1 MAPVARVAVEKT
13 TCRFDKLFDY
23 AIPQGM
29 PLRPGVRVLVPFGHG
44 RRIGLVVELAEQ
56 AAHAAL
62 KPIAAPLEEE
72 PVLTEEG
79 LFLLRWLRENTFCT
93 WFDALS
99 VLIPAGYGLRGLTG
113 WSLVRGAPVP
123 EDLSLTEQQVL
134 SVLRPRRKPL
144 PAADLAET
152 LGLTLSALPLDRLEA
167 LGLLRREEVVE
178 RRVGDKT
185 LQMVRLTEAEPEKL
199 TPKQQQVY
207 ELLGQVGCGSIREVC
222 YFAGVTRGVVE
233 KLVQQGLA
241 ETYEQEVLRTPL
253 KEETIPVEPPPT
265 LTEEQAA
272 AVETLW
278 QGCREGGRTGLLYGV
293 TGSGK
298 TAVYL
303 TLAHRVLAEG
313 RRCIVLVPEISLTPQ
328 TIRRF
333 LAAFGSRVA
342 VIHSALSLSERL
354 DEYKRIRRGE
364 VDVVLGTRS
373 ALFAPLKN
381 LGLIIMDEEQEGS
394 YQSENVP
401 RYDAREVAKYLCV
414 REKAALVFGSATPTV
429 ETAWAVEQGSYQK
442 ALLRRRYN
450 ENALPEVLIA
460 DLRQEILNGNPG
472 LISTPLRQELEKN
485 LAALNARFGASADFY
500 AKRIELY
507 HCPGAIVLFDNMASL
522 ESLWSLLLDAATR
535 HTPSLEPERMP
546 HSGTQVYELL
556 MHHSGL
562 PAEDSPVKDMDDLIR
577 RMTAGM
583 AVLLLDG
590 CKKGLVFSVQGL
602 KSRSVEEPSGE
613 GNLRGSRE
621 GFADLLRVNLSL
633 LRRLIRTDTLVME
646 TAQADCAMKTEYAI
660 CYCKD
665 KASKTAV
672 ARIRRTLQE
681 AKPEGLLDSSYFV
694 PWLFPARWRLFAPVS
709 YTERPASA
717 AAKLCEGKII
727 ILVNGSPSALVLPS
741 LFCENFDCLDDYAT
755 TAVFSS
761 FLRVLKYGS
770 FYLSIFLPG
779 VFVCLA
785 VYLPELIPP
794 QLLFKIAAAEKA
806 TPLPLFAEMLLVII
820 LLEIIR
826 EAGLRMP
833 QTLGHSVS
841 LVAALIIGDAAIGA
855 GLLSTPV
862 ILVASITAIS
872 VFVTP
877 SLYEPATL
885 LRLGVT
891 LAAGLAGPVGLVCAA
906 LGVLAALTSISA
918 MGVPY
923 LSGAVFSG
931 DGVVRRNYRTLSRR
945 PFTIWQ
951 RRGS

>member
-152 LGLTLSALPLDRLEA
+152 LGLTLSALPLERLEN

-178 RRVGDKT
+178 RRVGDKA

-207 ELLGQVGCGSIREVC
+207 ELLAQVGCGSIREIC

-278 QGCREGGRTGLLYGV
+278 QGCQEGGRTGLLYGV

-364 VDVVLGTRS
+364 VDVVVGTRS
-373 ALFAPLKN
+373 AVFAPVEN
-381 LGLIIMDEEQEGS
+381 LGLIIVDG
-394 YQSENVP
+394 
-401 RYDAREVAKYLCV
+401 AGAH
-414 REKAALVFGSATPTV
+414 
-429 ETAWAVEQGSYQK
+429 
-442 ALLRRRYN
+442 
-450 ENALPEVLIA
+450 LPQ
-460 DLRQEILNGNPG
+460 RTR
-472 LISTPLRQELEKN
+472 SPLR
-485 LAALNARFGASADFY
+485 
-500 AKRIELY
+500 
-507 HCPGAIVLFDNMASL
+507 
-522 ESLWSLLLDAATR
+522 
-535 HTPSLEPERMP
+535 
-546 HSGTQVYELL
+546 
-556 MHHSGL
+556 
-562 PAEDSPVKDMDDLIR
+562 
-577 RMTAGM
+577 
-583 AVLLLDG
+583 
-590 CKKGLVFSVQGL
+590 
-602 KSRSVEEPSGE
+602 
-613 GNLRGSRE
+613 
-621 GFADLLRVNLSL
+621 
-633 LRRLIRTDTLVME
+633 
-646 TAQADCAMKTEYAI
+646 
-660 CYCKD
+660 
-665 KASKTAV
+665 
-672 ARIRRTLQE
+672 
-681 AKPEGLLDSSYFV
+681 
-694 PWLFPARWRLFAPVS
+694 
-709 YTERPASA
+709 
-717 AAKLCEGKII
+717 
-727 ILVNGSPSALVLPS
+727 
-741 LFCENFDCLDDYAT
+741 CL
-755 TAVFSS
+755 
-761 FLRVLKYGS
+761 
-770 FYLSIFLPG
+770 
-779 VFVCLA
+779 
-785 VYLPELIPP
+785 
-794 QLLFKIAAAEKA
+794 
-806 TPLPLFAEMLLVII
+806 
-820 LLEIIR
+820 
-826 EAGLRMP
+826 
-833 QTLGHSVS
+833 
-841 LVAALIIGDAAIGA
+841 
-855 GLLSTPV
+855 
-862 ILVASITAIS
+862 
-872 VFVTP
+872 
-877 SLYEPATL
+877 
-885 LRLGVT
+885 
-891 LAAGLAGPVGLVCAA
+891 
-906 LGVLAALTSISA
+906 
-918 MGVPY
+918 
-923 LSGAVFSG
+923 
-931 DGVVRRNYRTLSRR
+931 
-945 PFTIWQ
+945 
-951 RRGS
+951 

>member
-152 LGLTLSALPLDRLEA
+152 LGLTLSALPLERLEA

-207 ELLGQVGCGSIREVC
+207 ELLAQVGCGSIREVC

-429 ETAWAVEQGSYQK
+429 ETAWAAEQGNYQK

-485 LAALNARFGASADFY
+485 LAAGEQSILFLNRRGSSRMLLCGECGYVPQCPRCSTAMTYHSANGRLMCHYCGHSEPAADTCPECGGWMKHVGAGTQKVEEELRELFPEAGILRMDADTTAGGHEEILQTFERERVPILLGTQMVAKGLDFENVTLVGVLSAD
-500 AKRIELY
+500 ISLY
-507 HCPGAIVLFDNMASL
+507 VDNYRAA
-522 ESLWSLLLDAATR
+522 ERTFSLL
-535 HTPSLEPERMP
+535 
-546 HSGTQVYELL
+546 TQVVGRAGRGGKTGRAVIQTYTPGNDVIRCAARQDYDAFYE
-556 MHHSGL
+556 S
-562 PAEDSPVKDMDDLIR
+562 EIR
-577 RMTAGM
+577 MR
-583 AVLLLDG
+583 
-590 CKKGLVFSVQGL
+590 
-602 KSRSVEEPSGE
+602 R
-613 GNLRGSRE
+613 LRRYPP
-621 GFADLLRVNLSL
+621 FADLFSFTVTGADESRVIRAAKALRDALGYAVERREELKPLSIEVLGPAGASVVKVNNRYRYRVFLVGKGCPA
-633 LRRLIRTDTLVME
+633 LRRLVAEYLYAFYQHKENRGLDIF
-646 TAQADCAMKTEYAI
+646 ADCNAI
-660 CYCKD
+660 
-665 KASKTAV
+665 
-672 ARIRRTLQE
+672 Q
-681 AKPEGLLDSSYFV
+681 
-694 PWLFPARWRLFAPVS
+694 
-709 YTERPASA
+709 
-717 AAKLCEGKII
+717 
-727 ILVNGSPSALVLPS
+727 
-741 LFCENFDCLDDYAT
+741 
-755 TAVFSS
+755 
-761 FLRVLKYGS
+761 
-770 FYLSIFLPG
+770 
-779 VFVCLA
+779 
-785 VYLPELIPP
+785 
-794 QLLFKIAAAEKA
+794 
-806 TPLPLFAEMLLVII
+806 
-820 LLEIIR
+820 
-826 EAGLRMP
+826 
-833 QTLGHSVS
+833 
-841 LVAALIIGDAAIGA
+841 
-855 GLLSTPV
+855 
-862 ILVASITAIS
+862 
-872 VFVTP
+872 
-877 SLYEPATL
+877 
-885 LRLGVT
+885 
-891 LAAGLAGPVGLVCAA
+891 
-906 LGVLAALTSISA
+906 
-918 MGVPY
+918 
-923 LSGAVFSG
+923 
-931 DGVVRRNYRTLSRR
+931 
-945 PFTIWQ
+945 
-951 RRGS
+951 